1 MGASTRDAYGRALVE
16 LGARKPDLV
25 VLEADVG
32 KSTRSQWFHE
42 SFPDRYIQ
50 LGVAEQNMIGIAAG
64 LAAVGFVPYTNTLA
78 VFLSQRALNQLY
90 TVIAYPKLHVVM
102 VGTHCGLQP
111 GGDGPT
117 HQALNDLAILRSV
130 PNLTILSPA
139 DAAEARAA
147 TLAAYDLHGPVY
159 LRLGR
164 SSVPDL
170 FDQDLDFRVG
180 VARELVSGG
189 DVTLVSTGAMTHQ
202 ALQAA
207 DALAQRGIQAK
218 VLHLGTV
225 KPLDEDAILRAAAE
239 TGLLVTLE
247 EHSIIGGL
255 GGAVAELLS
264 GCAPTRVLRVGIAD
278 TFAESGHTEQLF
290 EKYGLGVSTI
300 VQTVQDGLE
309 RRSHPRHKGRRIT
322 SPLRSAE
329 R

>member
-16 LGARKPDLV
+16 LGAQRQDLV

-42 SFPDRYIQ
+42 AYPERYIQ
-50 LGVAEQNMIGIAAG
+50 VGVAEQNMIGVAAG
-64 LAAVGFVPYTNTLA
+64 LASVGFVPYTNTLSI
-78 VFLSQRALNQLY
+78 FLSQRALNQLY
-90 TVIAYPKLHVVM
+90 TVIAYPRLHVVM

-139 DAAEARAA
+139 DATEARAA
-147 TLAAYDLHGPVY
+147 TLAAYGLPGPVY

-164 SSVPDL
+164 SAVPDV
-170 FDQDLDFRVG
+170 FDQALVFRVG
-180 VARELVSGG
+180 EAAELCSGG
-189 DVTLVSTGAMTHQ
+189 DVALISTGSMTQQ

-207 DALAQRGIQAK
+207 GLLAKQGIRAR

-225 KPLDEDAILRAAAE
+225 KPLDEAAILKAAK
-239 TGLLVTLE
+239 TGLVVTLE

-264 GCAPTRVLRVGIAD
+264 DRAPVRVLRVGLMD

-290 EKYGLGVSTI
+290 EKYGLGVTTI
-300 VQTVQDGLE
+300 VQVVERGLKH
-309 RRSHPRHKGRRIT
+309 SQVAHAG
-322 SPLRSAE
+322 
-329 R
+329 